1 MQKQP
6 VVASVT
12 IFSSYHAPAGH
23 TANAGLSTLW
33 PVIALTVIVLAL
45 FVAPSARAQTLSE
58 RDLLMPSAET
68 SAMGGIH
75 AASAEDLTTIF
86 SNPAGFAAVPGT
98 LNIAELN
105 IGVVGP
111 VFTIAGLALGGTSN
125 ILTSPSL
132 VSLVSSLYA
141 GLNIGGPLA
150 FGYVGHGLGFGVFNN
165 TTLLLSATG
174 AGSVSLQSTERTLF
188 AGGYAFRIPI
198 APVDGAVDIGL
209 LLKGFVI
216 GNVTVSGSL
225 LTIDSLL
232 SSLNPA
238 MFTSNPLDITSGIG
252 VDAGIRFSMWKETLA
267 FAVSVTNLYTPAIV
281 NHYASLTAFING
293 AGTTSAAS
301 NEVFPI
307 DISFGVKYSPPLGNL
322 SRYINAL
329 DLYFDYR
336 NIFDFLLYPATAE
349 NIVLKFSVGAQV
361 RLLQILSV
369 RAGFARGLPSFG
381 LGLDLTAFTL
391 NAAIYGDELST
402 EPGLKSVYNL
412 VVGFVFRM

>member
-1 MQKQP
+1 MRKRP
-6 VVASVT
+6 VVASV
-12 IFSSYHAPAGH
+12 IFSSSGSLRSTDPAHAGIF
-23 TANAGLSTLW
+23 TL
-33 PVIALTVIVLAL
+33 PQVITLTIIALAL
-45 FVAPSARAQTLSE
+45 LVAPTINAQTLSE

-68 SAMGGIH
+68 SAMGGVH
-75 AASAEDLTTIF
+75 AASAQDLTTIF
-86 SNPAGFAAVPGT
+86 SNPAGLAAVPGT

-105 IGVVGP
+105 IGLVGP
-111 VFTIAGLALGGTSN
+111 VFTIAGIALGGTSN

-165 TTLLLSATG
+165 TALLLSSTG
-174 AGSVSLQSTERTLF
+174 AGAVSLQTTERTLF

-198 APVDGAVDIGL
+198 APVDGALDIGL
-209 LLKGFVI
+209 LLKGFII

-232 SSLNPA
+232 SSLNA
-238 MFTSNPLDITSGIG
+238 ATFTDNPLDITSGIG

-267 FAVSVTNLYTPAIV
+267 FAVSATNLYSPAIV
-281 NHYASLTAFING
+281 NHYASLTSFING
-293 AGTTSAAS
+293 GGTTSAAT

-307 DISFGVKYSPPLGNL
+307 DISFGVKYSPPLGSL

-349 NIVLKFSVGAQV
+349 NIVLKFSAGAQV
-361 RLLQILSV
+361 RLLEILSL